1 MNEITRTE
9 PSPLV
14 FFGLGDDLTLLQQEA
29 VEACEQIQ
37 SVDNELEFKLAKSA
51 LEKCK
56 EHDRSV
62 ERERTAHVRPFIDIQ
77 KIINDEAKSRV
88 AAVEPGKKR
97 AQFLMDK
104 YAEKQLA
111 AQREAERKQREAEAL
126 LEQERRKRLQ
136 DAERARMEA
145 DRKER
150 AAREEAIRLEAE
162 NARRIERE
170 EQAKIEAER
179 KAEELAKAAS
189 NASSETEAK
198 AIAEEKQRQDELKR
212 QSEIEAKKRAD
223 EYKAQQEAAEKKAAA
238 DADASRKIAWEAEQE
253 ARRLKE
259 EADKVATTVV
269 VKADIGAKVK
279 ESYDYT
285 IIDAAQVYAQEPDWF
300 DLVPKHKVISTAI
313 NIGTP
318 SQRRGMSI
326 FKVTKVKP

>member
-1 MNEITRTE
+1 MNELTRTE

-56 EHDRSV
+56 EHKRAVEHKRS
-62 ERERTAHVRPFIDIQ
+62 AFVRPFIDIQ
-77 KIINDEAKSRV
+77 KLANEEAKGRV
-88 AAVEPGKKR
+88 AVVDPGENR
-97 AQFLMDK
+97 MQFFVNK

-126 LEQERRKRLQ
+126 IEQERRKRLQ

-145 DRKER
+145 ERKER

-179 KAEELAKAAS
+179 KADELAKAAA

-198 AIAEEKQRQDELKR
+198 AIAEEKQRQEELKR
-212 QSEIEAKKRAD
+212 KSEIEAKKRAD

-269 VKADIGAKVK
+269 VKADLGAKVK

>member
-1 MNEITRTE
+1 MNELIRNE
-9 PSPLV
+9 PAPLV
-14 FFGLGDDLTLLQQEA
+14 FIGLGEDLTALMREA

-37 SVDNELEFKLAKSA
+37 SVDNELEFKLARKAFDKCREHDTA
-51 LEKCK
+51 LEKRRV
-56 EHDRSV
+56 DV
-62 ERERTAHVRPFIDIQ
+62 VRAPLDFMRLANED
-77 KIINDEAKSRV
+77 AKSRASEV
-88 AAVEPGKKR
+88 APGKQRTK
-97 AQFLMDK
+97 FLMDK

-136 DAERARMEA
+136 DAERARLEA
-145 DRKER
+145 ERKER

-162 NARRIERE
+162 NAKRIED
-170 EQAKIEAER
+170 ER
-179 KAEELAKAAS
+179 KAKAEAIRQAAILEKAAA
-189 NASSETEAK
+189 NASSEQEAN
-198 AIAEEKQRQDELKR
+198 AIAAEKQRQDELKR
-212 QSEIEAKKRAD
+212 QAEIEAKRRAD
-223 EYKAQQEAAEKKAAA
+223 EYKSQQEAAEKKAAA

-259 EADKVATTVV
+259 EADKVASTVV
-269 VKADIGAKVK
+269 VKADLGAKVK

-285 IIDAAQVYAQEPDWF
+285 IIDAAQVYAQEPEWF

-318 SQRRGMSI
+318 TQRRGMSI